1 MSEPVLYF
9 HWSDPQALRLRLL
22 LGAKRIAYRQETR
35 PLQDLETAF
44 DLGHA
49 GLPVLQTSERCWS
62 GALDELPGLEAE
74 LGGESL
80 GAGFVDPREW
90 QAFCQWRQD
99 LDALLQRL
107 IVPVQPAFAEIA
119 DDPEDLQYFRQE
131 NERRLGQSLE
141 ALANDRYGAYQQ
153 LAQRARLSTLAK
165 LLAKQRFYLG
175 RPSIIDLVLCADF
188 HLLRLL
194 DGVTLPLDLQYYF
207 QRVAEHCQVSLN
219 SGMRPT

>member
-22 LGAKRIAYRQETR
+22 LGAKGCSYRAEAR
-35 PLQDLETAF
+35 PLQDLASAF
-44 DLGHA
+44 DLGYSR
-49 GLPVLQTSERCWS
+49 LPVLQMGEQRWTGELS
-62 GALDELPGLEAE
+62 ELPDLDAA

-80 GAGFVDPREW
+80 YSGIVEAAEW

-107 IVPVQPAFAEIA
+107 VVPVQPAFPEIS
-119 DDPEDLQYFRQE
+119 DDPEDLAYFRQE
-131 NERRLGQSLE
+131 SERLFAQSLE
-141 ALANDRYGAYQQ
+141 ALANDRYGGYQQ
-153 LAQRARLSTLAK
+153 LAQRGRLTALAR

-175 RPSIIDLVLCADF
+175 RLSLIDLVLCADF
-188 HLLRLL
+188 QLLRLL
-194 DGVTLPLDLQYYF
+194 DGVTLPFDLLYYF
-207 QRVAEHCQVSLN
+207 QRVAESCRVSLD

>member
-1 MSEPVLYF
+1 MFEPILYF

-22 LGAKRIAYRQETR
+22 LGAKALDYRQEAR

-49 GLPVLQTSERCWS
+49 RLPILQTADRNWGGELSDLPE
-62 GALDELPGLEAE
+62 LDAM

-80 GAGFVDPREW
+80 YAGIITTDDW
-90 QAFCQWRQD
+90 QAFCQWRQG
-99 LDALLQRL
+99 LDSLLQRL
-107 IVPVQPAFAEIA
+107 LVPVQPAFSEIS

-131 NERRLGQSLE
+131 SERRFAQSLE
-141 ALANDRYGAYQQ
+141 ALANDRYGGYQQ
-153 LAQRARLSTLAK
+153 LAQRGRLSTLAN

-175 RPSIIDLVLCADF
+175 RLSLIDLVLCADF
-188 HLLRLL
+188 QLLRLL

-207 QRVAEHCQVSLN
+207 QRVAESCRVSLN
-219 SGMRPT
+219 SGMRPN

>member
-22 LGAKRIAYRQETR
+22 LGAKACSYRAEAR
-35 PLQDLETAF
+35 PLQDLAIAF
-44 DLGHA
+44 DLGFA
-49 GLPVLQTSERCWS
+49 RLPVLQIGEQCWTGELSELP
-62 GALDELPGLEAE
+62 ALDAA

-80 GAGFVDPREW
+80 YTGILEATEW

-107 IVPVQPAFAEIA
+107 LVPVQPAFAEIS
-119 DDPEDLQYFRQE
+119 DDPEDLEYFRQE
-131 NERRLGQSLE
+131 SERRFAQSLE
-141 ALANDRYGAYQQ
+141 ALANDRYGGYQQ
-153 LAQRARLSTLAK
+153 LAQRGRLPALAK
-165 LLAKQRFYLG
+165 LLAKQRFYVG
-175 RPSIIDLVLCADF
+175 RLSLIDLVLCADLQ
-188 HLLRLL
+188 LLRLL

-207 QRVAEHCQVSLN
+207 QRVAESCRVSLN